1 MLKKTVTY
9 EDWNGVTRTE
19 DFYFNLT
26 RVECAEIEFG
36 TNGVSLSESIQDL
49 IAAKDMGTVI
59 SIIKKILLM
68 SYGIKSPD
76 GKRFIKNDDVRD
88 SFEQNPAFDILYMEL
103 ATDSEAAAE
112 FLSGIMPSAVRDN
125 LGSDPKK
132 ALLDKMNEFGSN
144 SGLTTV

>member
-26 RVECAEIEFG
+26 RVECAEIEYG
-36 TNGVSLSESIQDL
+36 TNGASLSDSIQDL
-49 IAAKDMGTVI
+49 IAAKDMYTVI

-68 SYGIKSPD
+68 SYGVKSPD
-76 GKRFIKNDDVRD
+76 GKRFMKNDEIRE

-103 ATDSEAAAE
+103 ATNSEAAAD
-112 FLSGIMPSAVRDN
+112 FISGIVPSAVRDG
-125 LGSDPKK
+125 LGNNPKQ
-132 ALLDKMNEFGSN
+132 ALLDKMQEFQSEN
-144 SGLTTV
+144 GLTVM